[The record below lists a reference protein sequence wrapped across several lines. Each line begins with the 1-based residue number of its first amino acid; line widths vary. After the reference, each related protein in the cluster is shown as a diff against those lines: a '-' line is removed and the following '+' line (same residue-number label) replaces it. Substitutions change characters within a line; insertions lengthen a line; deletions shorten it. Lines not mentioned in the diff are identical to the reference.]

1 MWYKS
6 SSDAITFKA
15 PLEKE
20 EETVFHILK
29 CGDITPVT
37 SSSLSAKDKYCG
49 ILTDF
54 LGVTIQNGGDDIII
68 IDNNLVIHVDEIVII
83 FTEKD
88 MEKVMEVLQDDN

>member
-1 MWYKS
+1 MWYKTS
-6 SSDAITFKA
+6 PDAITFKA

-20 EETVFHILK
+20 EVTVFHLLK

-54 LGVTIQNGGDDIII
+54 LGVTISNGGGDIII
-68 IDNNLVIHVDEIVII
+68 IDNNLVIHVDEIQFI
-83 FTEKD
+83 FTEQD
-88 MEKVMEVLQDDN
+88 MKKVMEILQE

>member
-1 MWYKS
+1 MWYKT

-15 PLEKE
+15 ALEKE
-20 EETVFHILK
+20 EGTVFHLLK

-37 SSSLSAKDKYCG
+37 SSSLSTKNKYCG

-68 IDNNLVIHVDEIVII
+68 IDNNLIIHVDEIAII

-88 MEKVMEVLQDDN
+88 MEKVMEILQDDN

>member
-1 MWYKS
+1 MWYKT
-6 SSDAITFKA
+6 SSDTIKFKA

-20 EETVFHILK
+20 EGTVFHLLK

-54 LGVTIQNGGDDIII
+54 LGVTISNGGDDIII
-68 IDNNLVIHVDEIVII
+68 IDNNLVIHVDEIESI

-88 MEKVMEVLQDDN
+88 MKKVMEVLQDE

>member
-1 MWYKS
+1 MWYKTS
-6 SSDAITFKA
+6 LDAITFKA

-20 EETVFHILK
+20 EGTIFHLLK